1 MPATADRPASIAA
14 ELERTRLQ
22 HRAGRI
28 EAVVHQLR
36 ERARHHP
43 APHLLGR
50 AIDGFDAEL
59 TSVRDR
65 LAAVTDAAAG
75 GG

>member
-22 HRAGRI
+22 HRAGRL
-28 EAVVHQLR
+28 EAVVRELR
-36 ERARHHP
+36 KRTLHHP

-59 TSVRDR
+59 RAVRKR
-65 LAAVTDAAAG
+65 LSARS
-75 GG
+75 